1 MEKREFD
8 IFEFVR
14 ILLQNRWFIIIF
26 VGVVSIAAVVYSL
39 LTPQIWESRATFY
52 VVGDQASALPFDI
65 AGLSG
70 LSSELMGF
78 ESSQN
83 AINAVSAMQSRT
95 FSEDVIRRFNL
106 IDYYKISDP
115 DTLKAMDI
123 ALKQLRENTVG
134 VFHNVETGL
143 VKVSVETKDKKLSRD
158 IAEYYLERLD
168 VYNRE
173 QKLTRGRMN
182 REFLEERVL
191 ETRSEIDSLILA
203 VRDFQ
208 NKYNAIDLEVQTRAL
223 IDSYAEVVAARMQAD
238 IELELA
244 RENYSEDSPVVRE
257 LRNRRDALSKQ
268 IREMESGGNALQ
280 PRYMVNISKLP
291 DLGSRFAQLQLNLEI
306 QSKVFEY
313 LYPQYEAAR
322 LEEMK
327 DMPTLDILDTPR
339 EAGMRL
345 RPKRAVICIIAFILA
360 FIVAVIIVLIKNML
374 QNNKDRLQEI
384 KKSL

>member
-26 VGVVSIAAVVYSL
+26 VGVVSVAAVVYSL

-106 IDYYKISDP
+106 IERYKISES

-123 ALKQLRENTVG
+123 ALKRLREKTVG
-134 VFHNVETGL
+134 VSHSAETGL

-158 IAEYYLERLD
+158 IAEYYLE
-168 VYNRE
+168 
-173 QKLTRGRMN
+173 
-182 REFLEERVL
+182 
-191 ETRSEIDSLILA
+191 
-203 VRDFQ
+203 
-208 NKYNAIDLEVQTRAL
+208 
-223 IDSYAEVVAARMQAD
+223 
-238 IELELA
+238 
-244 RENYSEDSPVVRE
+244 
-257 LRNRRDALSKQ
+257 
-268 IREMESGGNALQ
+268 
-280 PRYMVNISKLP
+280 
-291 DLGSRFAQLQLNLEI
+291 
-306 QSKVFEY
+306 
-313 LYPQYEAAR
+313 
-322 LEEMK
+322 
-327 DMPTLDILDTPR
+327 
-339 EAGMRL
+339 
-345 RPKRAVICIIAFILA
+345 
-360 FIVAVIIVLIKNML
+360 
-374 QNNKDRLQEI
+374 
-384 KKSL
+384 

>member
-26 VGVVSIAAVVYSL
+26 VGVVSVAAVVYSL
-39 LTPQIWESRATFY
+39 LTPQIWESRTTFY
-52 VVGDQASALPFDI
+52 VVGDQAGALPFDI

-78 ESSQN
+78 ESSQS

-95 FSEDVIRRFNL
+95 FSEDVIRHFNL
-106 IDYYKISDP
+106 IDYFEISEA

-123 ALKQLRENTVG
+123 ALKRLWENTVSI
-134 VFHNVETGL
+134 FHSTETGL
-143 VKVSVETKDKKLSRD
+143 VKVSVETKDKELSRD

-168 VYNRE
+168 IYNRE

-182 REFLEERVL
+182 RQFLEERV
-191 ETRSEIDSLILA
+191 EDTRSEIDSLILA

-208 NKYNAIDLEVQTRAL
+208 EKNNALDLEVQTEAL
-223 IDSYAEVVAARMQAD
+223 IDSYAEVVAARMQTD

-244 RENYSEDSPVVRE
+244 RGNYSEDSPVVSE
-257 LRNRRDALSKQ
+257 LKNRSDALSRQ
-268 IREMESGGNALQ
+268 IREMESGGGSLQ

-291 DLGSRFAQLQLNLEI
+291 DLASRFAQLQLNLEI
-306 QSKVFEY
+306 QSKVYEY

-345 RPKRAVICIIAFILA
+345 RPKRAVICVIAFILA